1 MTNTVGMAVVVFL
14 CLTAASLGS
23 LLTHSRLPA
32 RHRSDDTQ
40 TVVRLV
46 ANIFVVMTSLVLGLM
61 VNSAKNR
68 FDAISRDVHSFATDL
83 ILLDKTLVLYGAD
96 ATETRQRL
104 LAYVRRAADGKWTSD
119 DPLLVSDRTSEQL
132 LNDVGNGLRA
142 IAPTEEQHLAVW
154 NDARQEYRKVVQMRW
169 ALIEQS
175 EGSIPPPML
184 AMLVA
189 WLVLIFA
196 SFGFRAPRN
205 LVVVSSFVVAA
216 ALIAGSLYLITDMD
230 SPYAGPIQIS
240 SAPLQRVV
248 AEMQR

>member
-1 MTNTVGMAVVVFL
+1 MTNTVGMAVLVFL

-23 LLTHSRLPA
+23 LLTHGSLPA

-83 ILLDKTLVLYGAD
+83 ILLDKTLVLYGTD
-96 ATETRQRL
+96 ASETRKRL
-104 LAYVRRAADGKWTSD
+104 LAYVRRASDGKWTSD

-132 LNDVGNGLRA
+132 LNDVGNSLRA

-196 SFGFRAPRN
+196 SFGFKAPRN
-205 LVVVSSFVVAA
+205 LVVASSFVVAA

-230 SPYAGPIQIS
+230 SPFAGPIQIS